1 MFFSI
6 LDSTEGQD
14 TDVQYNVIN
23 EIGERKDR
31 AELERKYGRK
41 DSLASPKNDN
51 ANDGGVVSEMITRH
65 PHLAPVVAEMASQQL
80 HEGTMMT
87 HIAASSD
94 VHDVRLESAADVEDV
109 VASQSYLADI
119 NGLPHLRLQTEA
131 ETDSDEDIDVIS
143 EAGLAVASG
152 IDTAIKQ
159 EPVEGLEM
167 GTRTIKHLRIP
178 RCHGLSQED
187 LFGSQESS
195 TQNGPN
201 ETARRRSV
209 LKSVGLCDC
218 CIFRKNRNRDYYYDT
233 PAHTPERDINLN
245 EAANAHESDK
255 ENENINLGQANAHY
269 SDQDEYLF
277 NTQDLAA
284 RPSQIMSLPQAS
296 AISPHR
302 LEISPTPP
310 TSPYPTEPPEVL
322 AVGTDLD
329 TSNDRDA
336 RAQWSEDEVVCETQ
350 MGMDNSD
357 GDYADDVFDSTIVG
371 PRAFVA
377 RQLVTGRQTSQN
389 TNTR

>member
-6 LDSTEGQD
+6 LDSSEAED
-14 TDVQYNVIN
+14 KDVQYNIIN
-23 EIGERKDR
+23 ETGERKDR

-51 ANDGGVVSEMITRH
+51 TNDGGVVSEMITRH
-65 PHLAPVVAEMASQQL
+65 PHLAPVVAEMASQQM

-87 HIAASSD
+87 HIAASGD

-119 NGLPHLRLQTEA
+119 NGLPHLRLRTEA
-131 ETDSDEDIDVIS
+131 ETDSDDDIDVIS

-159 EPVEGLEM
+159 EPVEGL
-167 GTRTIKHLRIP
+167 RIP
-178 RCHGLSQED
+178 RCHALSQED
-187 LFGSQESS
+187 LFASQESAHAHS

-201 ETARRRSV
+201 DTERTARRRSV

-218 CIFRKNRNRDYYYDT
+218 CNFRKNRNRDFYYDT

-245 EAANAHESDK
+245 EAANVHESD
-255 ENENINLGQANAHY
+255 NEDIKLDQANAHY

-277 NTQDLAA
+277 NTQDVAA
-284 RPSQIMSLPQAS
+284 RPSQIMSLPEAS

-310 TSPYPTEPPEVL
+310 TSPVAASTPPKVL

-336 RAQWSEDEVVCETQ
+336 KQWSGDEVVCETQ
-350 MGMDNSD
+350 MDNSD
-357 GDYADDVFDSTIVG
+357 GDYADDVFESTVIG
-371 PRAFVA
+371 PGAMVA
-377 RQLVTGRQTSQN
+377 RQLVIGRQTSQN
-389 TNTR
+389 RNTR